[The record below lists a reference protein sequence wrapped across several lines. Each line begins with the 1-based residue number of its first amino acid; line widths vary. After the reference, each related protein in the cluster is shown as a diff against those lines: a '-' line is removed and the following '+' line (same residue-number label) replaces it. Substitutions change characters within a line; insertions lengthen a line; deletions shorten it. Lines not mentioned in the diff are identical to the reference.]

1 VRRTAPCTPELTEEG
16 NMHDHEAIG
25 ELQALDAV
33 ASEQGMVLAFRM
45 CEESGDLEPVF
56 LRIDRAN
63 GDTENEAA
71 LIAITDASGFSLGRY
86 VIPRGRLDEALDR
99 ADEVDEVEPEP
110 TVVPADWA
118 GS

>member
-1 VRRTAPCTPELTEEG
+1 
-16 NMHDHEAIG
+16 MHDHEAIG

>member
-1 VRRTAPCTPELTEEG
+1 
-16 NMHDHEAIG
+16 
-25 ELQALDAV
+25 
-33 ASEQGMVLAFRM
+33 MVLAFRM
-45 CEESGDLEPVF
+45 CEESGDVEPVV

-63 GDTENEAA
+63 GDSENEAA
-71 LIAITDASGFSLGRY
+71 LIAITDASGFSLGHY

-99 ADEVDEVEPEP
+99 ADEVDEMEPEP